1 MQKDVGPGAQTSAH
15 AYTSFPSPSP
25 DSPNSH
31 PFPPPSNTRINPAG
45 REAVLRQHAV
55 RLPAATHILSDDLR
69 WYRKNDK
76 GQCWDDLQ
84 EGLGLRFGEDQMMTG
99 CLGSTRTNFPDYFRL
114 FYALPLGTM
123 CNTAI
128 DWAGSSRFHAKTI
141 PPPLRYSLEV
151 RSKHPSST
159 STSELCQVYYYM
171 DVQNL
176 AAAPDDQEGT
186 TRSTRINESFRERRK
201 LRKLRILRPSS
212 PIKAGGILF

>member
-1 MQKDVGPGAQTSAH
+1 MLTPAAQRR
-15 AYTSFPSPSP
+15 F
-25 DSPNSH
+25 
-31 PFPPPSNTRINPAG
+31 FK
-45 REAVLRQHAV
+45 VLRQHAV

-99 CLGSTRTNFPDYFRL
+99 CLGWVLAAVEVYHYIYLTDSISFWIFSSTRTNFPDYFRL